1 MDILLSHGY
10 FIAEDEHEQ
19 KIMKPYP
26 TLGLLYISSHLK
38 AKGFAV
44 DVYDSTFA
52 TLADF
57 EAYICQTQP
66 GLVGLYCNLMTKQN
80 VLKMISLCKAANA
93 SARIIVGGPEPP
105 YYAQEYL
112 DFGADV
118 VVIGEGEV
126 ALEELIPHL
135 AKHGPHWLHS
145 ILGVVFRDEQ
155 GQMVKTPA
163 RPQLANLS
171 AQPWPDREAI
181 PMERYLDT
189 WKTHHGVSSVSLITA
204 RGCPY
209 TCTWCSHSVFGET
222 HRRRTPHEVAE
233 EVAWI
238 TERYQPDQLWYADDV
253 LTIHPRWFLQYADE
267 LKKRNLKLPFECIS
281 RADRLNEKVI
291 DALADMACYRL
302 WIGAESGSQ
311 RILDAMQRKANI
323 EDVQAK
329 TKMLQAKG
337 ISVGMFIML
346 GYEGEEVS
354 DIEAT
359 VDHLKKSN
367 PDVFLTTVA
376 YPIKGTKYYQA
387 VESQVVSHLDWAAR
401 TDRDLKVNGRY
412 SRRFYDYATRWMVN
426 EVNLHK
432 LRQSG
437 SKDLLRMGKIFINA
451 QRGRWGMRLTQHEHE
466 GGNGQPGSGRG
477 WSAPE
482 RAVEG
487 W

>member
-44 DVYDSTFA
+44 AVFDSTFA

-57 EAYICQTQP
+57 EQYVAEKRP
-66 GLVGLYCNLMTKQN
+66 GLIGLYCNLMTKQN
-80 VLKMISLCKAANA
+80 VLRMIAMGKKIGAQVV
-93 SARIIVGGPEPP
+93 VGGPEPAQ
-105 YYAQEYL
+105 YAQEYL

-118 VVIGEGEV
+118 VVVGEGELIL
-126 ALEELIPHL
+126 AELIPTL
-135 AKHGPHWLHS
+135 AKVGPHRLH
-145 ILGVVFRDEQ
+145 GVFGVIFRNEQ
-155 GQMVKTPA
+155 GEVVKTPA
-163 RPQLANLS
+163 RPQIANLS

-181 PMERYLDT
+181 DLDRYLAT
-189 WKTHHGVSSVSLITA
+189 WKTYHGVSSVSLITA

-222 HRRRTPHEVAE
+222 HRRRSPQDVAE

-238 TERYQPDQLWYADDV
+238 TERYAPDQLWYADDV

-267 LKKRNLKLPFECIS
+267 LKQRGLKIPFECIS
-281 RADRLNEKVI
+281 RADRLNEKII
-291 DALADMACYRL
+291 DALAQMACYRL

-311 RILDAMQRKANI
+311 RILERMQRKANI

-329 TKMLQAKG
+329 AKMLQAKG

-346 GYEGEEVS
+346 GYDGEEVA

-359 VDHLKKSN
+359 LDHLKKSN
-367 PDVFLTTVA
+367 PDIFLTTVA
-376 YPIKGTKYYQA
+376 YPIKGTRYYQA
-387 VESQVVSHLDWAAR
+387 VESQVVSHLEWATR
-401 TDRDLKVNGRY
+401 TDRDYKVNGRY
-412 SRRFYDYATRWMVN
+412 SRRFYDHATRWLVN
-426 EVNLHK
+426 EVNLNK
-432 LRQSG
+432 LRQAG
-437 SKDLLRMGKIFINA
+437 STDWLQMSKMFVNA
-451 QRGRWGMRLTQHEHE
+451 QRGRWGMRLTQNERE

-482 RAVEG
+482 RAAEG

>member
-38 AKGFAV
+38 AKGFHV
-44 DVYDSTFA
+44 EVYDSTFA
-52 TLADF
+52 TLAEF
-57 EAYICQTQP
+57 EAYARQTRP

-80 VLKMISLCKAANA
+80 VLKMIQFCKEVG
-93 SARIIVGGPEPP
+93 ARVIVGGPEPP
-105 YYAQEYL
+105 NYAQEYL
-112 DFGADV
+112 AFGADA

-126 ALEELIPHL
+126 TLEELIPAL
-135 AKHGPHWLHS
+135 AQHGPHRLH
-145 ILGVVFRDEQ
+145 GVFGLVFRDEA
-155 GQMVKTPA
+155 GQLVKTPA
-163 RPQLANLS
+163 RPQIADLS

-181 PMERYLDT
+181 DLDRYLST

-222 HRRRTPHEVAE
+222 HRRRTPQDVAD

-238 TERYQPDQLWYADDV
+238 AERYQPDQLWYADDV
-253 LTIHPRWFLQYADE
+253 LTIHPRWFLQYAGE
-267 LKKRNLKLPFECIS
+267 LKKRNLKIPFECIS
-281 RADRLNEKVI
+281 RADRLNDKIV
-291 DALADMACYRL
+291 DALAEMQCDRL

-311 RILDAMQRKANI
+311 RILDRMQRKANI

-329 TKMLQAKG
+329 TKLLQAKG

-354 DIEAT
+354 DLEAT
-359 VDHLKKSN
+359 VEHLKKSN
-367 PDVFLTTVA
+367 PDIFLTTVA
-376 YPIKGTKYYQA
+376 YPIKGTRYYQA
-387 VESQVVSHLDWAAR
+387 VESQVVSHLEWAAR
-401 TDRDLKVNGRY
+401 TDRDFKVNGRY

-432 LRQSG
+432 LRVSG
-437 SKDLLRMGKIFINA
+437 SKDFGRMAKMFINA
-451 QRGRWGMRLTQHEHE
+451 QRGRWGMRLTQNERD
-466 GGNGQPGSGRG
+466 GGGGQPGSGRG
-477 WSAPE
+477 WSTQE